1 VVRRRQEATTLTPEQ
16 DGPLQAAEATRAALP
31 HRLAQLFDLL
41 EGIATFPDLEQLLL
55 DMPPDCYDRVDQ
67 YLAPAFA
74 TLHRL
79 GTFRKEHQHEAT
91 AVRVQPRAPQRV
103 RQPTTR
109 KTRRKTKAQTR
120 QPAQTAQA
128 TTATAPS
135 QPDLL
140 LAAIRTAPQPLTI
153 EDLRQLPGVDG
164 SRAKRNVT
172 RLVEQRKIQETPV
185 GYVGVP
191 T

>member
-1 VVRRRQEATTLTPEQ
+1 LR
-16 DGPLQAAEATRAALP
+16 
-31 HRLAQLFDLL
+31 
-41 EGIATFPDLEQLLL
+41 
-55 DMPPDCYDRVDQ
+55 
-67 YLAPAFA
+67 
-74 TLHRL
+74 
-79 GTFRKEHQHEAT
+79 TFRKEHQHEAT

-153 EDLRQLPGVDG
+153 EALRQMPGVDG
-164 SRAKRNVT
+164 RRLKRNVGQ
-172 RLVEQRKIQETPV
+172 LLAQGKIQEMPDGTLV
-185 GYVGVP
+185 VS